1 VAVMVD
7 GEVNL
12 TSGES
17 AIPGKATASVDLT
30 KLAASPRVKPD
41 GGIMA
46 PMVSYAQN
54 FEDVMLRRALQ
65 DIESG
70 FYVDIGAA
78 DPDLDSVTRWFY
90 SNGWRGINV
99 EPDPRYFARLE
110 ELRSEDVNL
119 QCAVGGASG
128 NIIFNVTHAGGLS
141 TGSGRRLAEIVN
153 IEHSITR
160 PIVVPV
166 ITLDQLFTQ
175 TCGKEVDF
183 LKIDAE
189 GMEDD
194 ILNGASFVHYRP
206 KIVVVESTLA
216 NSQKPAHQRWEPM
229 LLHKGYR
236 FAWFDGL
243 NRFYVRSED
252 EWRLSF
258 FKVPPCYFDNFWSVT
273 INAKV
278 KEAAERAALTEGELS
293 RALVASRTETDEARR
308 EAAEIAERYE
318 AMLSEAFANAVA
330 AGARAEASEA
340 EAQRAAAEFEV
351 RKAALESD
359 LEKSR
364 VDATEAL
371 QRQQTAEAEA
381 VGALRRQQ
389 TAEAEAVGALRRRQ
403 TAEAEAAEALR
414 RQQTA
419 EAKGAEQIAVLE
431 VALVRAK
438 REAAEALRR
447 EQGAEAEAVEALRR
461 HQIAEVEAAEALRQ
475 QAAGAASVKK
485 GGRISSLNFVV
496 RRRLARLLGTA
507 RRAARQG
514 NWPDAELAYGAMV
527 SLCCRIPR
535 VWLQYGHAL
544 KEQGKFAAAERAYRK
559 AIALDPSD
567 PDAHLQLGHAL
578 KLRGAGASATEAYI
592 EAFRLQPSFDE
603 ARSELIA
610 LQFTPRQFA
619 EIVLTADLKPSPPR
633 RRHLRKSVSG
643 PRSRLLLGIARTA
656 ARQGDWP
663 AAAARYRR
671 LLARFPGATAVWVQ
685 LGHALKEQAQLEE
698 AEGAY
703 LEALKRD
710 RNSADTFLQLGHLYK
725 LRGEREDSLK
735 AYLCAFRLQP
745 NLLAVQQ
752 ELQARG
758 IDQQQ
763 MPEVLKEIVM

>member
-1 VAVMVD
+1 MVD

-110 ELRSEDVNL
+110 NLRSEDVNL

-128 NIIFNVTHAGGLS
+128 NIIFNVTPAGGLS
-141 TGSGRRLAEIVN
+141 TGSGRRLAEIIN
-153 IEHSITR
+153 FEHSITR

-194 ILNGASFVHYRP
+194 ILNGTSFVHYRP
-206 KIVVVESTLA
+206 KIVVVEATMA
-216 NSQKPAHQRWEPM
+216 NSQKPAHQGWEPM
-229 LLHKGYR
+229 FLHKGYR

-258 FKVPPCYFDNFWSVT
+258 FEVPPCYFDNFWPVT
-273 INAKV
+273 IDARV

-318 AMLSEAFANAVA
+318 AVLSEASANTVA

-359 LEKSR
+359 LERSR

-381 VGALRRQQ
+381 AEALRRQ
-389 TAEAEAVGALRRRQ
+389 Q

-419 EAKGAEQIAVLE
+419 EAKAAEQVAVLE

-447 EQGAEAEAVEALRR
+447 EQGAAAEAVEALRR
-461 HQIAEVEAAEALRQ
+461 LQIAEVEAAEALRQ
-475 QAAGAASVKK
+475 QAAGATSVKK
-485 GGRISSLNFVV
+485 GRRISSLNFVV
-496 RRRLARLLGTA
+496 RRRLARLLGAA

-514 NWPDAELAYGAMV
+514 NWPDAEMAYSAMV

-544 KEQGKFAAAERAYRK
+544 KEQGKLAAAERAYRK
-559 AIALDPSD
+559 AIAIDPLD

-578 KLRGAGASATEAYI
+578 KLRGDGASATEAYI

-603 ARSELIA
+603 ARRELIS

-619 EIVLTADLKPSPPR
+619 EIVLTADLKLSPYR

-643 PRSRLLLGIARTA
+643 PRSRLLLGIARSA

-671 LLARFPGATAVWVQ
+671 LLARFPEAAAVWVQ

-752 ELQARG
+752 ELQAHG
-758 IDQQQ
+758 IAQQQ
-763 MPEVLKEIVM
+763 MPEILKEIVM

>member
-1 VAVMVD
+1 MAD

-12 TSGES
+12 TSAES
-17 AIPGKATASVDLT
+17 AISGKAAASVDLT
-30 KLAASPRVKPD
+30 NLAASPRVKPN

-90 SNGWRGINV
+90 CNGWRGINV

-128 NIIFNVTHAGGLS
+128 NIIFNVTPAGGLS

-160 PIVVPV
+160 PIVVPL
-166 ITLDQLFTQ
+166 ITLDQLFIQ

-194 ILNGASFVHYRP
+194 ILNGASFVRYRP
-206 KIVVVESTLA
+206 KIVVVEATFA
-216 NSQKPAHQRWEPM
+216 NSQKPAHQTWEPI

-258 FKVPPCYFDNFWSVT
+258 FEVPPCYFDNFLSPT
-273 INAKV
+273 INTRINEV
-278 KEAAERAALTEGELS
+278 AERAALTEGELT
-293 RALVASRTETDEARR
+293 RALAASRTETDEARR
-308 EAAEIAERYE
+308 EAAETAERYE
-318 AMLSEAFANAVA
+318 AMLSEALANAVA

-340 EAQRAAAEFEV
+340 EAQRTAAEFEL

-359 LEKSR
+359 LERSR
-364 VDATEAL
+364 VDAAEAL
-371 QRQQTAEAEA
+371 HRQ
-381 VGALRRQQ
+381 
-389 TAEAEAVGALRRRQ
+389 Q

-419 EAKGAEQIAVLE
+419 EAEAAEALRRQQTAEAEAAEQLAVLN

-438 REAAEALRR
+438 REAAAALRR
-447 EQGAEAEAVEALRR
+447 EQTAEA
-461 HQIAEVEAAEALRQ
+461 EAAEALRRQ
-475 QAAGAASVKK
+475 QIAEAQPASARRRQQTAGGAAVKK
-485 GGRISSLNFVV
+485 NGGRTSSLNLVA
-496 RRRLARLLGTA
+496 RWRLARLLGAA
-507 RRAARQG
+507 RRAARQR
-514 NWPDAELAYGAMV
+514 NWPDAEIAYGAMISV
-527 SLCCRIPR
+527 CRTLPR
-535 VWLQYGHAL
+535 IWLQYGHTL
-544 KEQGKFAAAERAYRK
+544 KEQGKLAAAEGAYRE
-559 AIALDPSD
+559 ALALDPSD
-567 PDAHLQLGHAL
+567 PEAHLQLGHAM
-578 KLRGAGASATEAYI
+578 KLRGADASATEAYV
-592 EAFRLQPSFDE
+592 EAYRLRPSFDA
-603 ARSELIA
+603 ARKELAA
-610 LQFTPRQFA
+610 LGFSPRQFA
-619 EIVLTADLKPSPPR
+619 EIVLTADLKPSPAGR
-633 RRHLRKSVSG
+633 KHLRKGVSG
-643 PRSRLLLGIARTA
+643 PRNRLLLRVARRA
-656 ARQGDWP
+656 ASQGDWP
-663 AAAARYRR
+663 AAAAQYRR
-671 LLARFPGATAVWVQ
+671 FLARFPEAAAVWVQ
-685 LGHALKEQAQLEE
+685 LGHALKEQGQLEE

-710 RNSADTFLQLGHLYK
+710 RNSADTFLQLGHLFK
-725 LRGEREDSLK
+725 LRGEHDDSLK

-745 NLLAVQQ
+745 NLPAVQQ

-758 IDQQQ
+758 IAEQQ
-763 MPEVLKEIVM
+763 MPEVLKQMVL

>member
-78 DPDLDSVTRWFY
+78 DPELDSVTRWFY

-371 QRQQTAEAEA
+371 Q
-381 VGALRRQQ
+381 RQQ

>member
-1 VAVMVD
+1 MAD

-12 TSGES
+12 TSAES
-17 AIPGKATASVDLT
+17 AISGEAAASVDLA
-30 KLAASPRVKPD
+30 KPAAIPRVKPD

-78 DPDLDSVTRWFY
+78 DPDVDSVTLWFY
-90 SNGWRGINV
+90 RNGWRGINV

-110 ELRSEDVNL
+110 QLRPDDVNL
-119 QCAVGGASG
+119 QCAVGAASR
-128 NIIFNVTHAGGLS
+128 NLIFNVTPARGLS

-153 IEHSITR
+153 IEHSITK

-194 ILNGASFVHYRP
+194 ILNGASFVDYRP
-206 KIVVVESTLA
+206 KIIVVEATLA
-216 NSQKPAHQRWEPM
+216 NSQKPAHQTWEPI
-229 LLHKGYR
+229 LLQKGYR

-258 FKVPPCYFDNFWSVT
+258 FEVPPCYFDNFWSVT
-273 INAKV
+273 INARI
-278 KEAAERAALTEGELS
+278 KEVAERSALTESELT
-293 RALVASRTETDEARR
+293 RALAASRTESDEARR

-318 AMLSEAFANAVA
+318 AMLSEALANTLA
-330 AGARAEASEA
+330 AGARAEATEA
-340 EAQRAAAEFEV
+340 EAERTAGEFEL

-359 LEKSR
+359 LERSR
-364 VDATEAL
+364 VDAAEAL
-371 QRQQTAEAEA
+371 RQQQNAELEAAEALRRQETAEAEA
-381 VGALRRQQ
+381 SEALRRQQ
-389 TAEAEAVGALRRRQ
+389 TAEAEAS
-403 TAEAEAAEALR
+403 EALR

-419 EAKGAEQIAVLE
+419 EAEAAQQVAVLN

-438 REAAEALRR
+438 RETAEALRR
-447 EQGAEAEAVEALRR
+447 EQTSEA
-461 HQIAEVEAAEALRQ
+461 EAAEALRRKQIADAELAEALRRQ
-475 QAAGAASVKK
+475 QNLDFAAVNK
-485 GGRISSLNFVV
+485 GGRISSLNLVA
-496 RRRLARLLGTA
+496 RWRLARLLEAA

-514 NWPDAELAYGAMV
+514 NWPDAEIAYSAMV
-527 SLCCRIPR
+527 AIRGTIPR

-544 KEQGKFAAAERAYRK
+544 KEQGDLAGAERAYRE
-559 AIALDPSD
+559 ALALDPSD
-567 PDAHLQLGHAL
+567 PDANLQLGHAL
-578 KLRGAGASATEAYI
+578 KLRGAHARATEAYL
-592 EAFRLQPSFDE
+592 EAYRLRPSFDA
-603 ARSELIA
+603 ARRELVA
-610 LQFTPRQFA
+610 LHFSPRQLA
-619 EIVLTADLKPSPPR
+619 EIVLTADLIPSPAR
-633 RRHLRKSVSG
+633 RKRSRKSVSG
-643 PRSRLLLGIARTA
+643 PRGRLLLGIARAA
-656 ARQGDWP
+656 ARQRDWP

-671 LLARFPGATAVWVQ
+671 LLARFPEAAAVWVQ
-685 LGHALKEQAQLEE
+685 LGHALKEQGQLEE

-710 RNSADTFLQLGHLYK
+710 RNSADTFLQLGHLFK
-725 LRGEREDSLK
+725 LRGEHEDSLK
-735 AYLCAFRLQP
+735 AYLSAFRLRP

-752 ELQARG
+752 ELQACG
-758 IDQQQ
+758 IAQQQ
-763 MPEVLKEIVM
+763 MPEVLKQIVL